1 MVGCKYS
8 KGLTGVVKKKYQLL
22 GNFEQVCETFCFKRL
37 PQIFHK
43 NQVQ

>member
-8 KGLTGVVKKKYQLL
+8 KGLTGVVKKKKNQLL
-22 GNFEQVCETFCFKRL
+22 GNFEQVCEFKRL